1 MFVYFTDKDAK
12 ISVAVNPQNVMCV
25 KDVGYGTTLCFVD
38 SSYVVV
44 TESYLNTVARLSE
57 V

>member
-1 MFVYFTDKDAK
+1 MLKYFTDKDAK

-25 KDVGYGTTLCFVD
+25 KEIAYGTAICFVD
-38 SSYVVV
+38 SSYLVV
-44 TESYLNTVARLSE
+44 TDSYLDTVAKLNE